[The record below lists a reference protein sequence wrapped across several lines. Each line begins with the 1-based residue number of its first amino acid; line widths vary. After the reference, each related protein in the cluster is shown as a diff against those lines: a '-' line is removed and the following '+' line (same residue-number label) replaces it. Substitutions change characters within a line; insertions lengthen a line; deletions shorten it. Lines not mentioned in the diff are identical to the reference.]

1 MNKIE
6 FKMFENNVTHQ
17 VDVEP
22 QFISFLEYE

>member
-6 FKMFENNVTHQ
+6 LKMFETNVMRQ